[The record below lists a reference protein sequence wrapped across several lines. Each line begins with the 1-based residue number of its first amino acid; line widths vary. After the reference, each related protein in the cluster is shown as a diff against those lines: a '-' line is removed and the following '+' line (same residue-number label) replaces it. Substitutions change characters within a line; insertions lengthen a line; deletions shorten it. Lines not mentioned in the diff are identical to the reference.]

1 MKPPIFS
8 HTLSSLLIASLL
20 PITAFAQS
28 DWPTYGGNPAGTRYS
43 TLTQINRNNVEQL
56 RTAWTYDTGDA
67 FPDSEMECQPIIVNG
82 ILYAT
87 TPKLRLIALDAATGK
102 LRWQFDP
109 NPAGRVIGKSRNRGV
124 TFWQDAADL
133 PRGLLLPLLSRRL
146 DREAGARIRRQRASR
161 SARRPGP

>member
-67 FPDSEMECQPIIVNG
+67 FPDSEMECQPS
-82 ILYAT
+82 
-87 TPKLRLIALDAATGK
+87 
-102 LRWQFDP
+102 W
-109 NPAGRVIGKSRNRGV
+109 
-124 TFWQDAADL
+124 
-133 PRGLLLPLLSRRL
+133 
-146 DREAGARIRRQRASR
+146 
-161 SARRPGP
+161 